1 MSVDLEL
8 RVAAAVAEVAAGRAV
23 VVVDD
28 EDRENEGDLIFAA
41 ERATSALVAFTVRH
55 SSGYLCTPLAGADC
69 DRLALPPMH
78 HVNQDPRATAYT
90 VTVDA
95 RRGVTTGISA
105 ADRART
111 IRLLAE
117 PGSVAADFARPGHV
131 VPLRAAPG
139 GVLSRPGH
147 TEAAVD
153 LAVLAGLRPA
163 GVLAEVVSQRDPGG
177 MARGKELREF
187 AAGHG
192 LAMLSIGDLVAY
204 RRRVEPQ
211 VVPVARAHLPTA
223 HGRFAVVGYDSP
235 YEEVEQLAL
244 VYGEVG
250 GGAEVLVRVHEE
262 CLTGDVL
269 GSLRCGCAARLDA
282 ALSVIAECGRGV
294 LVYRRGCSGRRRGML
309 GALQAYQR
317 VDGGGSAAC
326 RGPVE
331 SGTTGDDATVM
342 HILRDLGARSVV
354 LLTDGGEAD
363 ERVGR
368 SLQSAG
374 MSIAGRRLLDALPP
388 VSEERRHTGGSLAG
402 GLLTPPFG
410 GH

>member
-1 MSVDLEL
+1 VNLDE
-8 RVAAAVAEVAAGRAV
+8 RVAAAVADIAAGRAV

-41 ERATSALVAFTVRH
+41 ERATPALVAFTVRH

-78 HVNQDPRATAYT
+78 HVNQDPRRTAYT

-95 RRGVTTGISA
+95 RSGVTTGISA
-105 ADRART
+105 RDRART

-117 PGSVAADFARPGHV
+117 PGSVAADFTRPGHV
-131 VPLRAAPG
+131 IPLRAVPG
-139 GVLSRPGH
+139 GVLRRPGH

-177 MARGKELREF
+177 MARGAELREF

-192 LAMLSIGDLVAY
+192 LMMLSIGDLVAY

-211 VVPVARAHLPTA
+211 AVPVARAHLPTA
-223 HGRFAVVGYDSP
+223 HGPFVAVGYDSP
-235 YEEVEQLAL
+235 YEEVEHIAL
-244 VYGEVG
+244 VCGELD
-250 GGAEVLVRVHEE
+250 GGADVLLRVHGE

-269 GSLRCGCAARLDA
+269 GSLRCDCAARLDA
-282 ALSVIAECGRGV
+282 ALSAIAECGRGV

-309 GALQAYQR
+309 GALQEYER
-317 VDGGGSAAC
+317 LDGGHCGVS
-326 RGPVE
+326 RPVASE
-331 SGTTGDDATVM
+331 GAGDDAAVA
-342 HILRDLGARSVV
+342 HILRDLGARSVR

-363 ERVGR
+363 ERVDR
-368 SLQSAG
+368 SLRSAG
-374 MSIAGRRLLDALPP
+374 LLILGRRPFDTVGSASEGRRSVVGGPAGR
-388 VSEERRHTGGSLAG
+388 
-402 GLLTPPFG
+402 LLTAPFG
-410 GH
+410 